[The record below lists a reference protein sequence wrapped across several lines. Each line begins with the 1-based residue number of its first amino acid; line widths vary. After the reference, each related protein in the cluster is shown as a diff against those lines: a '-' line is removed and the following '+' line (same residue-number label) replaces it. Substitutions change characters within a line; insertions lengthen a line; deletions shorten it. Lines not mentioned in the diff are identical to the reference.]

1 MDIGLLKK
9 NSCISWKDAIAI
21 RMAAYNILI
30 PLLRPARINFQKK
43 LRNSVAKGG
52 EKKFTV
58 KLKEIR
64 FIVNRR
70 SYEGRTEADCSP
82 NFHRLFY

>member
-52 EKKFTV
+52 GEEV
-58 KLKEIR
+58 HGEIER
-64 FIVNRR
+64 DSV
-70 SYEGRTEADCSP
+70 YCEP
-82 NFHRLFY
+82 

>member
-1 MDIGLLKK
+1 
-9 NSCISWKDAIAI
+9 
-21 RMAAYNILI
+21 MAAYNILI

-52 EKKFTV
+52 GGGGEKKFTV
-58 KLKEIR
+58 KLKETR